1 MEQRVMEDRQIV
13 DLYLGRD
20 ESAIKM
26 SKFKYGAYILAIA
39 MNILKSK
46 EDADECENDTY
57 LSAWNSIPP
66 KEPTNLKLFLGRITR
81 NLSIDIYRK
90 NTAEKRGDGMETL
103 LSELDE
109 CAPGNGGVDAEVDIR
124 SLTYMI
130 NEFLHAQPKEKRVMF
145 VKRYW
150 YGQSISDIAKATGTS
165 DSKVATTLFR
175 VRADLKDWLL
185 KEGVSV

>member
-1 MEQRVMEDRQIV
+1 MTEDRQIV
-13 DLYLGRD
+13 DLYLERD
-20 ESAIKM
+20 ESAIQM
-26 SKFKYGAYILAIA
+26 SKIKYGAYILTIA

-81 NLSIDIYRK
+81 NLSIDMYRK
-90 NTAEKRGDGMETL
+90 NTSKKRGDGMETL

-109 CAPGNGGVDAEVDIR
+109 CAPGNSAIDTEVDIR
-124 SLTYMI
+124 SLTCVI

-150 YGQSISDIAKATGTS
+150 YGQSISDIARSMGIS
-165 DSKVATTLFR
+165 DSNVATTLFR
-175 VRADLKDWLL
+175 VRAELKDWLL

>member
-1 MEQRVMEDRQIV
+1 MEQRLMEDRQIV

-20 ESAIKM
+20 ELAISQSKM
-26 SKFKYGAYILAIA
+26 KYGTYILAIA
-39 MNILKSK
+39 LNILKSK

-66 KEPTNLKLFLGRITR
+66 KEPTNLKLFLGRIAR

-90 NTAEKRGDGMETL
+90 NTSKKRGEGMETL

-109 CAPGNGGVDAEVDIR
+109 CVPENGSMETEADIR
-124 SLTYMI
+124 NLTRVI

-150 YGQSISDIAKATGTS
+150 YGQSISDIASAMSVS
-165 DSKVATTLFR
+165 DSRVATTLFR
-175 VRADLKDWLL
+175 VRAELKDWLL
-185 KEGVSV
+185 KEGISV